1 MERDQVTIR
10 NITKRAGDV
19 PRLTMITA
27 YDFYSA
33 RFADRAGVDMILV
46 GDSLGPFMLGY
57 PSTVPVTM
65 EEMLHHC
72 RAVSRARP
80 TALVVGDL
88 PFGSYQIDVPDA
100 VANAVRLVKEGGCAA
115 VKLEGGVERAATIA
129 AIVAAGIPVMGHVG
143 LKPQSEHLT
152 GGYRVQGRTAAA
164 AEQLVRDALA
174 VAAAGCFAMVVEA
187 VPRKIGAE
195 ITRRVPVA
203 TVGIGAGAACDGQVL
218 IYHEVIGMH
227 TAEAP
232 RYVKQYADVGAQIGD
247 ALTRYCAEVRGG
259 QFPDR
264 EHSYLMERAELSAF
278 RERLRGIEGL
288 APAAPVADLNQR
300 RSAPGTGVPEPRA
313 VPASATG
320 D

>member
-1 MERDQVTIR
+1 MEREKVTIR
-10 NITKRAGDV
+10 HITKRTGDA

-27 YDFYSA
+27 YDYNSA
-33 RFADRAGVDMILV
+33 GFADRAGVDMILV
-46 GDSLGPFMLGY
+46 GDSLGSFVLGY
-57 PSTVPVTM
+57 PGTVPVTM
-65 EEMLHHC
+65 GEMLHHC
-72 RAVSRARP
+72 RAVSRAQP
-80 TALVVGDL
+80 TALVVGDM
-88 PFGSYQIDVPDA
+88 PFGSYQTDVPSA
-100 VANAVRLVKEGGCAA
+100 VANAVRLIKEGGCAA
-115 VKLEGGVERAATIA
+115 VKLEGGVERGATIT
-129 AIVAAGIPVMGHVG
+129 AIVEAGIPVMGHVG

-174 VAAAGCFAMVVEA
+174 VAAAGCFAIVVEA
-187 VPRKIGAE
+187 VPRKIAAE
-195 ITRRVPVA
+195 ITRRAPVA

-227 TAEAP
+227 TGEAP

-247 ALTRYCAEVRGG
+247 ALTRYCAEVRTG

-278 RERLRGIEGL
+278 QERLQGAEDP
-288 APAAPVADLNQR
+288 APASPAAEVDQR
-300 RSAPGTGVPEPRA
+300 PAAPGTGVPEPPA
-313 VPASATG
+313 VPVSACG